1 MHRRVCVCV
10 YCTYGTRD
18 EYYKNKINSRLTERN
33 NSETAVGR
41 DVCKRTRLS
50 PGRYC
55 ILAAVDTRGVR
66 SRLTGDF
73 TKPTYFEFIIIQI
86 NPYYIMNPSKRS
98 DGTRTFLLLFFFYVF
113 TFFYVQHVRRSF
125 VFHPSANSNH
135 TFIHLIFYIQTRIKL
150 LHDVFPRRT
159 RNWRE
164 TRMKKKKMC
173 IKYYIPTRGRI

>member
-1 MHRRVCVCV
+1 MWSLYFIKRNGFAPTCVCVCV

-41 DVCKRTRLS
+41 DVCKRTRLP

-113 TFFYVQHVRRSF
+113 LCTTRSTI
-125 VFHPSANSNH
+125 VCLPSVCQLESHIYTSNILYSN
-135 TFIHLIFYIQTRIKL
+135 TYKIIARCVSPKDSELE
-150 LHDVFPRRT
+150 
-159 RNWRE
+159 RNAYE
-164 TRMKKKKMC
+164 KKKNV
-173 IKYYIPTRGRI
+173 Y